1 MCEREFILSHSEG
14 RLSDYPVLYQCIQS
28 DGVQKKLT
36 ELFSVMSSDSVDHAE
51 VWSDDVMTVLHSTA
65 AEVILS
71 DEQGTTVTVLCVHC
85 MC

>member
-1 MCEREFILSHSEG
+1 MCEREFILSHSEE
-14 RLSDYPVLYQCIQS
+14 RLNDYPVLYQCIQS

-36 ELFSVMSSDSVDHAE
+36 ELLSVMCSVDHAE
-51 VWSDDVMTVLHSTA
+51 VWSDDVMTILHSTA
-65 AEVILS
+65 AEVIMS